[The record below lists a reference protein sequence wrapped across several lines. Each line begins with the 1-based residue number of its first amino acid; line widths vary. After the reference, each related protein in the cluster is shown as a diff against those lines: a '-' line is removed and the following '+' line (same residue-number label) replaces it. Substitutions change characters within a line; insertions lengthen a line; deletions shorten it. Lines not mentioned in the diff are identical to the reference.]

1 LANRRLATELE
12 TLLTRFLA
20 MVSAHFWTVA
30 ILLALTGNGAWAQGF
45 RFGVFQYGGPHFAG
59 PRFDGPRFDGPRHYD
74 IEEASPPVGPMGP
87 PPLGPPPLGLP
98 PDGPPPD
105 GPSPDGRPPRPRV
118 CYSAAAARER
128 VADMKLREPFDLMRK
143 ASAFAHAEALAG
155 KLCRWNDLDVYEI
168 TLLRP
173 DGRVI
178 HVFMNAA
185 NGQLVGALNAR

>member
-1 LANRRLATELE
+1 MGIFLTLFLSRFSAKLAT
-12 TLLTRFLA
+12 A
-20 MVSAHFWTVA
+20 V
-30 ILLALTGNGAWAQGF
+30 ILLALVGNGAWAQGF
-45 RFGVFQYGGPHFAG
+45 RFGYGG

-74 IEEASPPVGPMGP
+74 LEEAAPAVAPIAP
-87 PPLGPPPLGLP
+87 PPE
-98 PDGPPPD
+98 
-105 GPSPDGRPPRPRV
+105 GRPPGPRT
-118 CYSAAAARER
+118 CYTAAAARER
-128 VADMKLREPFDLMRK
+128 VAEMKLHEPFALMRK

-185 NGQLVGALNAR
+185 TGQLVGALNAH

>member
-1 LANRRLATELE
+1 LETFLTRRLAIFPAKLWTALIVVA
-12 TLLTRFLA
+12 LA
-20 MVSAHFWTVA
+20 
-30 ILLALTGNGAWAQGF
+30 GNGARAQGF
-45 RFGVFQYGGPHFAG
+45 RFGYGGPNFAG
-59 PRFDGPRFDGPRHYD
+59 PRFDGPRYGGPSYDGPRYGGPGHFD
-74 IEEASPPVGPMGP
+74 VEEA
-87 PPLGPPPLGLP
+87 
-98 PDGPPPD
+98 PPPD
-105 GPSPDGRPPRPRV
+105 APPPDGRPPGPRT
-118 CYSAAAARER
+118 CYTAAAARER
-128 VADMKLREPFDLMRK
+128 VAEMKLHEPFALMRE